1 MRKITDYNQLSP
13 LLSAQL
19 RTGVATNAVQKK
31 EEYLFAIE
39 AGALYVQEFPGGLY
53 LLWRREAHWQ
63 LYFYRQRDAV
73 LPPLEPMDMPVVL
86 EVASRPR
93 DAALRAMEPVWE
105 ELGFRRQFDRLRMTR
120 PAGPLQ
126 IRRLLGAFDPLFSCL
141 PTPAELKRDAAQGR
155 IFMTRGGV
163 LVTAGNELR
172 QLAVDSALRRQG
184 IAKKLIGAFLRQ
196 QGYARVVLWV
206 REYNEGAIRLY
217 ESLGFRPDG
226 WTSVVWLLNQKG

>member
-1 MRKITDYNQLSP
+1 
-13 LLSAQL
+13 
-19 RTGVATNAVQKK
+19 
-31 EEYLFAIE
+31 
-39 AGALYVQEFPGGLY
+39 
-53 LLWRREAHWQ
+53 
-63 LYFYRQRDAV
+63 
-73 LPPLEPMDMPVVL
+73 
-86 EVASRPR
+86 
-93 DAALRAMEPVWE
+93 
-105 ELGFRRQFDRLRMTR
+105 
-120 PAGPLQ
+120 
-126 IRRLLGAFDPLFSCL
+126 
-141 PTPAELKRDAAQGR
+141 
-155 IFMTRGGV
+155 MTRGGV